1 MSTYFK
7 MEKNT
12 SMSLLDQKPLIVNQL
27 TQAKDLL
34 NQLQFGVD
42 VTSTSGKLLLP
53 GILSSFESSLSMLS
67 GIKSE
72 AGFRMTGLMQTADS
86 PRSVSRSPRSNS
98 NLIGNPSKK
107 RKTIPSWTEQV
118 RACEQSGLEEPV
130 YDGFSWRKYGH
141 KDIYG
146 ANHPRGYYR
155 CTHKNSQG
163 CLATKQVQRTDT
175 DTSIFSVMYL
185 GRHTC
190 VQASLL
196 QPGQPQKKLEQHD
209 KKRKRKSQETLINF
223 QTGGHVNTK
232 DYDTTQ
238 VVLTS
243 PSFSFPSASIPIPC
257 KEKESE
263 SNICSSQLT
272 PDNHFM
278 SSPLSSPSTS
288 GSNSLFSPYRAN
300 IEGGQDLQ
308 TSDCDL
314 CEFTSALPLALDS
327 PELYL
332 DWDWDS
338 FDGFCF

>member
-1 MSTYFK
+1 

-12 SMSLLDQKPLIVNQL
+12 SMSLLDHQKPLIVNQL
-27 TQAKDLL
+27 TQAKELL

-53 GILSSFESSLSMLS
+53 RILSSFESSLSMLS

-72 AGFRMTGLMQTADS
+72 AGFQMTGSMQTADS
-86 PRSVSRSPRSNS
+86 PSSVSRSPRSNS

-130 YDGFSWRKYGH
+130 YDGYSWRKYGH

-190 VQASLL
+190 S
-196 QPGQPQKKLEQHD
+196 
-209 KKRKRKSQETLINF
+209 KSQETLINF

-238 VVLTS
+238 VVLRS
-243 PSFSFPSASIPIPC
+243 PSVSFPSASIPIPC
-257 KEKESE
+257 QEKESN

-278 SSPLSSPSTS
+278 SSPVSSPSTS
-288 GSNSLFSPYRAN
+288 GSNSIVSPYRLNN
-300 IEGGQDLQ
+300 IEGGHDLQ
-308 TSDCDL
+308 TSDYEL
-314 CEFTSALPLALDS
+314 CEFESALPLALDS
-327 PELYL
+327 SDVYL

>member
-1 MSTYFK
+1 

-12 SMSLLDQKPLIVNQL
+12 SMSLLDHQKPLIVNQL
-27 TQAKDLL
+27 TQAKELL

-53 GILSSFESSLSMLS
+53 RILSSFESSLSMLS

-72 AGFRMTGLMQTADS
+72 AGFQMTGLMQTADS
-86 PRSVSRSPRSNS
+86 SRSVSRSPRSNS

-130 YDGFSWRKYGH
+130 YDGYSWRKYGH

-190 VQASLL
+190 VQTSHL
-196 QPGQPQKKLEQHD
+196 QPGQPKKKIEHQ
-209 KKRKRKSQETLINF
+209 TLINF

-238 VVLTS
+238 VVLRS
-243 PSFSFPSASIPIPC
+243 PSVSFPSASIPIPC
-257 KEKESE
+257 QEKESN

-288 GSNSLFSPYRAN
+288 GSNSIFSPYRLSN
-300 IEGGQDLQ
+300 IEGGHDLQ
-308 TSDCDL
+308 ISDYEL
-314 CEFTSALPLALDS
+314 CEFESALPLALDS
-327 PELYL
+327 SDLYL